1 MDNSENIFGQIF
13 EDVLPLS
20 RHVLFFVSLPGA
32 DLNSKGKLIKAVD
45 PKLRSGAPWRM
56 RDLCGALVNSV
67 LG

>member
-13 EDVLPLS
+13 EDGLPLS

-45 PKLRSGAPWRM
+45 PKS
-56 RDLCGALVNSV
+56 
-67 LG
+67 